1 VLVHWDIVDGYY
13 LYRHRFGFE
22 TRSSADEPLSAVVL
36 GTAEIPPGKTKVDE
50 YFGEVEVYYH
60 QAQARVPTQSG
71 FGAAEVGIS
80 YQGCADAGLCY
91 PPQTRWI
98 PLVLGTEAGPGAADR
113 AGLPTVIDGAQ
124 PSTLPTEGPTQGT
137 LSSVDNSADTA
148 AFVVPKTEEQLL
160 ASTLADSGLLASLVL
175 FFIGGIALAFTPCVL
190 PMVPILSSI
199 IVGESADLSRRR
211 AFTLSL
217 AYVLGMAVTYAI
229 LGILVGLFGA
239 SLNLQAALQSPAVL
253 VSFAILFVVLSMS
266 MFGFYELQLPTSWQN
281 RLNAVGDK
289 VGGGKHASVVVM
301 GALSSLVV
309 SPCVSAPLAG
319 ALIYISATG
328 DAVLGGTALL
338 TLGLGMGIPLLL
350 IGASG
355 GHLLPRAGVWMN
367 AVKAVFGVGLLAV
380 AIWLLERVIPASATL
395 ALWAA
400 LAIGCGVYLGALDFS
415 PRTGWG
421 QLWKASGAFGFV
433 YGVLLLIGAA
443 TGAVDPLRP
452 LDMFAANGSNPIVQV
467 AGVAKDGN
475 RSGPTDTGQMI
486 WHPVANLGDL
496 EANLQEAAALGRPV
510 LLDLYADW
518 CISCKVME
526 RSVFPRPD
534 VAAQL
539 AQFWLVRADVTE
551 NNAEDKALMARYGL
565 FGPPSLIFFNGDVG
579 EISEVRIQGEVGAE
593 ALAAHLGAVLKSLN
607 VTNVGDI
614 AGNY

>member
-1 VLVHWDIVDGYY
+1 
-13 LYRHRFGFE
+13 
-22 TRSSADEPLSAVVL
+22 
-36 GTAEIPPGKTKVDE
+36 
-50 YFGEVEVYYH
+50 
-60 QAQARVPTQSG
+60 
-71 FGAAEVGIS
+71 
-80 YQGCADAGLCY
+80 
-91 PPQTRWI
+91 
-98 PLVLGTEAGPGAADR
+98 
-113 AGLPTVIDGAQ
+113 
-124 PSTLPTEGPTQGT
+124 
-137 LSSVDNSADTA
+137 
-148 AFVVPKTEEQLL
+148 
-160 ASTLADSGLLASLVL
+160 
-175 FFIGGIALAFTPCVL
+175 
-190 PMVPILSSI
+190 
-199 IVGESADLSRRR
+199 
-211 AFTLSL
+211 
-217 AYVLGMAVTYAI
+217 
-229 LGILVGLFGA
+229 
-239 SLNLQAALQSPAVL
+239 
-253 VSFAILFVVLSMS
+253 
-266 MFGFYELQLPTSWQN
+266 
-281 RLNAVGDK
+281 
-289 VGGGKHASVVVM
+289 
-301 GALSSLVV
+301 
-309 SPCVSAPLAG
+309 
-319 ALIYISATG
+319 
-328 DAVLGGTALL
+328 
-338 TLGLGMGIPLLL
+338 
-350 IGASG
+350 
-355 GHLLPRAGVWMN
+355 
-367 AVKAVFGVGLLAV
+367 
-380 AIWLLERVIPASATL
+380 
-395 ALWAA
+395 LWAA

-475 RSGPTDTGQMI
+475 RSGPTDTGEMI